1 MPTPFP
7 GMDPYLERPG
17 LWKQVHTGLIIDIQ
31 KYLARLLRPKYQ
43 VAVEQRTFVSLAGAN
58 KLVGEPDVL
67 VVGLPAKQP
76 NGHNATTPASATV
89 ALAEAPVAYV
99 VDLPMPEEVTERWLE
114 VRDVVTASP
123 VTVIEILSP
132 SNKLEERQRYEKKPL
147 KILGSMTHLI
157 EIDLLRSGK
166 PMTMHGEI
174 PTSHYRI
181 LISRSPDRPQA
192 EVLLFTVR
200 SAIPDVPIPLLPDDG
215 EPALPL
221 NRILHNLYDQAGYDL
236 FINYAEPPLPP
247 FAGEDA
253 RWVADLAQRAN
264 DRMSN
269 P

>member
-31 KYLARLLRPKYQ
+31 KYLAQLLRPKYQ

-67 VVGLPAKQP
+67 IVGTPAQQP
-76 NGHNATTPASATV
+76 NGRTVMTPAPAAV
-89 ALAEAPVAYV
+89 ALAEAPAAYV
-99 VDLPMPEEVTERWLE
+99 VDLPMPEEITERWLE
-114 VRDVVTASP
+114 VRDVVTGEAI
-123 VTVIEILSP
+123 TVIEILSP
-132 SNKLEERQRYEKKPL
+132 SNKLEDRQRYEKKRL

-157 EIDLLRSGK
+157 EIDLLRVGK
-166 PMTMHGEI
+166 AMTMHGEI

-181 LISRSPDRPQA
+181 LVSRAPDRPQA
-192 EVLLFTVR
+192 EVLLFSVR
-200 SAIPDVPIPLLPDDG
+200 TPIPAIIVPLLPGDD

-247 FAGEDA
+247 FPGEDVQ
-253 RWVADLAQRAN
+253 WVADIARQAN
-264 DRMSN
+264 HPMTE
-269 P
+269 